1 LKNSDFAEEQDEPF
15 AEDDVEADDG
25 LGEIPHEKRVL
36 QTQAYDKSVGD
47 LMSMMDSTNR
57 ESDIRLDPH
66 YQRSYIWDNKKA
78 SLLIESIL
86 LNVPIPVI
94 YVEEDE
100 GGQWNVVDGLQRLN
114 SLKRFFSNEFKLTG
128 LEVLSELNR
137 QQFSTLNPKAQR
149 ILRNG
154 ILRVIVILQESHPEI
169 KYDIFLRLNRGAVRL
184 NEQELRN
191 CLYRGHFNDYLKETR
206 QSDTLQKSMG
216 LTAPHNRFVDAELV
230 LRSIAFSTQFDYEG
244 KTIKNYAGKMKGFL
258 NWFMNQHKNA
268 NKKTLETFDEQF
280 QRSIKSA
287 YAVFGD
293 KAFRKIDSNSLTADG
308 LVNRAIFDVIMVGFS
323 RYTSEAVLGKRKEI
337 FNNFV
342 SLTEKD
348 STFSDAITY
357 GTSDKVKVEYR
368 LLTWC
373 RELAQVMN

>member
-1 LKNSDFAEEQDEPF
+1 MEDSNLVEDQDEKF
-15 AEDDVEADDG
+15 AEDGSEADG
-25 LGEIPHEKRVL
+25 ELGGIPNEKRIL

-47 LMSMMDSTNR
+47 LMAMMDSTNR

-94 YVEEDE
+94 YVEEDV

-128 LEVLSELNR
+128 LEVLPELNR
-137 QQFSTLNPKAQR
+137 EQFSSLNPKAQR

-191 CLYRGHFNDYLKETR
+191 CLYRGSFNDYLKIAREL
-206 QSDTLQKSMG
+206 STLQKSMG
-216 LTAPHNRFVDAELV
+216 LTAPHNRFVDAELI
-230 LRSIAFSTQFDYEG
+230 LRSIAFSTQFDYGRE
-244 KTIKNYAGKMKGFL
+244 TVTNYVGKMKGFL

-268 NKKTLETFDEQF
+268 TRKTLEAFDEQF

-293 KAFRKIDSNSLTADG
+293 KSFKKIDAKTLAADR
-308 LVNRAIFDVIMVGFS
+308 LVNRAIFDVIMVGFAK
-323 RYTSEAVLGKRKEI
+323 YEFKDVLAKKDEI
-337 FNNFV
+337 FQLFV
-342 SLTEKD
+342 SLPERN
-348 STFSDAITY
+348 SVFSDAITY
-357 GTSDKVKVEYR
+357 GTSDKIKVEYR
-368 LLTWC
+368 LVTWC
-373 RELAQVMN
+373 RELAKVMQ